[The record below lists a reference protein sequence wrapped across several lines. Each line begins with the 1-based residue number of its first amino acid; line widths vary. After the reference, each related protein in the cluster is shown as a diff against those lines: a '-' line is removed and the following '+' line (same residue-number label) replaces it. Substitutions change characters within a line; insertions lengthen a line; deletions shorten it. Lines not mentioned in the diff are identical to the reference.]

1 MNDVIVIQSFS
12 TRADADVAKSV
23 LDAQG
28 IPSFIQAD
36 DAGGMYPPTMG
47 TIALLI
53 NKKDKN
59 RALQLLKK

>member
-1 MNDVIVIQSFS
+1 MNDVVVVQSFS
-12 TRADADVAKSV
+12 TRTDADVAKSV
-23 LDAQG
+23 LDANNIKSFVQG
-28 IPSFIQAD
+28 D

-47 TIALLI
+47 TIALLV